1 MLQAPVVARSTHF
14 VVHHQTKALLPMPMP
29 FKGKVVQDF
38 STESTPL
45 RPQIVDNSADTA
57 SPSARILGVMVPK
70 RHAKRSATRNL
81 VKRQVRAAM
90 HSEPG
95 LAGAWLVRLRQPI
108 DPQRFPSAAS
118 EALRAVLHA
127 ELLVVMAQVRAARVA
142 AQKAPA

>member
-1 MLQAPVVARSTHF
+1 MLQAPVVARSAHF
-14 VVHHQTKALLPMPMP
+14 VVHHQTMALLPVPP
-29 FKGKVVQDF
+29 PPKGKVVQDF

-81 VKRQVRAAM
+81 IKRQVRAAM
-90 HSEPG
+90 HGEPG
-95 LAGAWLVRLRQPI
+95 LAGAWLVRLRQPVN
-108 DPQRFPSAAS
+108 PQRFPSAAS

-127 ELLVVMAQVRAARVA
+127 ELLAIMAQVRAVHA
-142 AQKAPA
+142 AAKKAPA